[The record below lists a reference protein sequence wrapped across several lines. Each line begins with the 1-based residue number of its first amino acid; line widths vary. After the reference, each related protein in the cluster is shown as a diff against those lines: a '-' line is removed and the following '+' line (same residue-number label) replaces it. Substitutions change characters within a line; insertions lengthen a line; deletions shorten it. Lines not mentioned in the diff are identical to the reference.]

1 MKTRRFFASLTLG
14 LGLTLTLLWL
24 LTASPVISLRPVYA
38 TSSTV
43 TNIDPSGPGS
53 LRQAILDAEAD
64 SSHDTID
71 FAPDVSGTIMLTAP
85 LVINYDLTID
95 GPRADELAVSGAD
108 SNRVFLIKSG
118 AAVTITGLTIRDGY
132 ASGSAYGGGFLVV
145 EDSSLALS
153 GTHVIS
159 NRAGSNGGGLYLDSG
174 TVLLQ
179 GTDVARNRTADTS
192 GWGGGLYVADGSVT
206 LRDTTVVSNWA
217 GRGGGVHLEYG
228 SATLTETHLVS
239 NTAAYGYGGGMYVKY
254 GSATLI
260 RTQVV
265 SNSSHNYGGG
275 LFVEYGSATL
285 FQTDVLSNSAANDHG
300 GGLYLW
306 RSSGVLNVT
315 GGRVEGNSAG
325 SLGGGVY
332 VDDGSATLTDTYVV
346 SNSADSGGGLYVW
359 LSDGV
364 LNVTGGRIE
373 NNTATYFGGGVYVHQ
388 GSATL
393 TETELVSNTVT
404 AVGTLLGFGGG
415 LYVGPGSATLTGT
428 QVVNN
433 SAHNVGGLYVGDT
446 NGAITA
452 TNSCIVFNS
461 DTAVHNPVGT
471 LDASDNWWGMPDG
484 PSGPGGTG
492 RGDSVGTNV
501 TFNPYKSSPPPG
513 CLSYV
518 DLLIT
523 KAVTPTTDVAHNGV
537 VTYTVRLENIGIV
550 SDTNVLFTD
559 SLPAEVDFAS
569 WVISPTGTLLDS
581 IADEITWSGTIANA
595 EAVTWTFTAVH
606 VGDYA
611 DVVTNTGE
619 FSGTVRAG
627 EVDAVFN
634 VVGPPEIT
642 VDPLGL
648 SFGGQD
654 VDAGPTLPQTVTIT
668 NDGSA
673 DLSFTAPV
681 TIAGSDAGAFVIA
694 SDSGENPLPPGSSRT
709 VQVSFD
715 PTSAGARSAS
725 LSIESDDSDEP
736 TVSVALSGTGTEA
749 REPGYSS
756 DPAPG
761 SAIDVGTINVG
772 STGSATLTI
781 SETGEATLVVTPS
794 LSGPD
799 VGHFGV
805 TPSTLTILDGEAA
818 KDLTITCT
826 PSVTRTLAATLTVA
840 HNATGGPALY
850 PLSCTG
856 EPYTI
861 FLPLVV
867 RNN

>member
-1 MKTRRFFASLTLG
+1 MKTRRFVASLTLG

-24 LTASPVISLRPVYA
+24 LTAGPVISLRPVYA

-71 FAPDVSGTIMLTAP
+71 FAPDVSGTIVLTAP
-85 LVINYDLTID
+85 LVINYDLTVD
-95 GPRADELAVSGAD
+95 GPGADELAVSGAD
-108 SNRVFLIKSG
+108 SYRVFLIKSG
-118 AAVTITGLTIRDGY
+118 AAMTITGLTIRDGH

-159 NRAGSNGGGLYLDSG
+159 NRAGSNGGGLYLHSG
-174 TVLLQ
+174 TLLLQ
-179 GTDVARNRTADTS
+179 RTDVARNRTADSS

-217 GRGGGVHLEYG
+217 GRGGGVHLESG

-254 GSATLI
+254 GSATLT

-265 SNSSHNYGGG
+265 SNSSYNYGGG
-275 LFVEYGSATL
+275 LFVESGSATL
-285 FQTDVLSNSAANDHG
+285 SETDVMSNTAVNDHG
-300 GGLYLW
+300 GGLYVW
-306 RSSGVLNVT
+306 FSSGVLDVT
-315 GGRVEGNSAG
+315 GGRIEDNSADD
-325 SLGGGVY
+325 GGGLY
-332 VDDGSATLTDTYVV
+332 VGSGSATLTGTQVV
-346 SNSADSGGGLYVW
+346 NNSANDGGGLYVG

-373 NNTATYFGGGVYVHQ
+373 NNTATYFGGGAYVDQ

-393 TETELVSNTVT
+393 TGTELVSNTVT
-404 AVGTLLGFGGG
+404 DVGTILGFGGG

-433 SAHNVGGLYVGDT
+433 SAHNVGGLYVGD
-446 NGAITA
+446 NDGAITA
-452 TNSCIVFNS
+452 TNGCIVFNS
-461 DTAVHNPVGT
+461 DTAVDNPVGT

-492 RGDSVGTNV
+492 RGDSVGSNV

-537 VTYTVRLENIGIV
+537 VTYTVRLENVGIL

-581 IADEITWSGTIANA
+581 IADEITWSGTITNA

-606 VGDYA
+606 VGDHA

-627 EVDAVFN
+627 EVDAVFS

-642 VDPLGL
+642 VDPLSL
-648 SFGGQD
+648 LFGSQD
-654 VDAGPTLPQTVTIT
+654 VDAGPTVSQTVTIT

-681 TIAGSDAGAFVIA
+681 TIAGSDAGAFVIT
-694 SDSGENPLPPGSSRT
+694 SDSGENPLPPGSTRT

-715 PTSAGARSAS
+715 PNSAGAKSAS

-749 REPGYSS
+749 SVPGYSS

-761 SAIDVGTINVG
+761 GTIDVGTINVG
-772 STGSATLTI
+772 SVGSATLTI